1 MSKTNQYIGCYK
13 DTNDSRDLPLYKGKG
28 DYERCHVLAKK
39 NNKRYFGL
47 QNYQGDIDNAECW
60 LGDSYGQFG
69 SDSSKC
75 DFNQDGE
82 FFYGQNLANAVYQ
95 TEEGAPIESKQS
107 YSEFRN
113 QMQDWCQ
120 DLKDRG
126 IYNQEEYQK
135 CLQMYRNIEHQVS
148 EGELNQMATD
158 KIKYQYGFQQN
169 PLYKT
174 NPISTIV
181 SDDYQKLYFKNKAGY
196 FLVSNTSGQIS
207 MTKEPETDKER
218 EWNLVKLS
226 QNTYALRSTYGK
238 YLAITPDLVLEAN
251 RNDISPWV
259 QFILEKRED
268 KHALKS
274 KSHGS
279 YLTSQDEI
287 IQATPSWTQ
296 DSNWMIE
303 NKNLDISG
311 QTFLDLYD
319 QDHLMNEKNR
329 LISRMED
336 SYKKYLEKGTE
347 VKYATKYIQELEL
360 LRNRQINFLGE
371 KINERIDQ
379 MSKRLE
385 TLNRRLRNQAR
396 TIMRFYFKIV
406 NRLFRL
412 AQSNRFG
419 DLYKYQTQNTRSIYY
434 RRQQEIN
441 KEGLSYKIIEAK
453 NDIFHVYRT
462 NSSDPYKVVQY
473 IKSKLDVLSQNQ
485 GQEFDSRYQKIRER
499 HSDLEEEEKKYQD
512 IVDKIAV
519 TTQRLELS
527 NRFKPQIEE
536 KIIKLRISEVS
547 KYQKLQAELVRLRYL
562 ALDEYK
568 ETEKNVQEWKA
579 QLATEMSK
587 IQKEID
593 TKLSTINNQIGKI
606 YNLGE
611 ESGKLGDKQK
621 SVQHSEVK
629 GDTNLELIE
638 IQKSRHYRSFWGLTL
653 IGFISLMM
661 ILILLYNVQTRFNK
675 YYLK

>member
-1 MSKTNQYIGCYK
+1 
-13 DTNDSRDLPLYKGKG
+13 
-28 DYERCHVLAKK
+28 
-39 NNKRYFGL
+39 
-47 QNYQGDIDNAECW
+47 
-60 LGDSYGQFG
+60 
-69 SDSSKC
+69 
-75 DFNQDGE
+75 
-82 FFYGQNLANAVYQ
+82 
-95 TEEGAPIESKQS
+95 
-107 YSEFRN
+107 
-113 QMQDWCQ
+113 
-120 DLKDRG
+120 
-126 IYNQEEYQK
+126 
-135 CLQMYRNIEHQVS
+135 
-148 EGELNQMATD
+148 
-158 KIKYQYGFQQN
+158 
-169 PLYKT
+169 
-174 NPISTIV
+174 
-181 SDDYQKLYFKNKAGY
+181 
-196 FLVSNTSGQIS
+196 